1 MRKIRR
7 ATHKD
12 WSSFL
17 NLANEER
24 WLVPDT
30 ETRLFQT
37 IWSDSVYVLE
47 DNFEFCGLITA
58 VIHQKNAW
66 IGNLIVPKKHRGR
79 GYGSDLFLDACS
91 RIRSKGILSIWL
103 TASEQ
108 GRGLYE
114 KNGFQTITTIERWVS
129 VQSVKT
135 CSLSHEDTVAKD
147 KLYEADF
154 KAWGEKRNQLLET
167 TSSSGHAC
175 SLHDSVALLQGG
187 EYFSIIGPWYTMSN
201 SLKTNEHLLNRCFNL
216 VPPGQKIIIDLLAS
230 SPVRKLLPA
239 YDFKCIGGNHLM
251 TCHKSQHV
259 QTSMMV
265 SLASLGSFG

>member
-1 MRKIRR
+1 M
-7 ATHKD
+7 
-12 WSSFL
+12 FL
-17 NLANEER
+17 NLANEEG
-24 WLVPDT
+24 WLVPNT
-30 ETRLFQT
+30 ETRLFQS
-37 IWSDSVYVLE
+37 IWSDSVYVIE
-47 DNFEFCGLITA
+47 DNFEFCGLVTA
-58 VIHQKNAW
+58 VIHQESAW

-114 KNGFQTITTIERWVS
+114 KNGFQTITFIERWVS

-135 CSLSHEDTVAKD
+135 LTLNHEDAVAKD

-154 KAWGEKRNQLLET
+154 KAWGEKRNQLLAT
-167 TSSSGHAC
+167 ATSSGHVC
-175 SLHDSVALLQGG
+175 SLRDSVALLQRGKD
-187 EYFSIIGPWYTMSN
+187 FSFIGPWYTISSCLQSN
-201 SLKTNEHLLNRCFNL
+201 GHLLNRCFNL
-216 VPPGQKIIIDLLAS
+216 VPHGQKVIIDLFAS
-230 SPVRKLLPA
+230 SPIRKLLPA

-251 TCHKSQHV
+251 TNHKNQHV
-259 QTSMMV
+259 RTSMMV